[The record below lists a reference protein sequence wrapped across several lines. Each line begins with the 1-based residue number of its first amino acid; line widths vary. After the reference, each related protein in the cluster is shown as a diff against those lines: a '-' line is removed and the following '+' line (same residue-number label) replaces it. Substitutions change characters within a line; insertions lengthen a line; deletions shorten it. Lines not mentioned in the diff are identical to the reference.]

1 MYITEL
7 SIKRPVVATVFSM
20 ILVVFGLFVFSKLP
34 VRELPSG
41 LQPPVIQVQVDYEG
55 ASAEIISS
63 EIVEILEDVIGGVEG
78 VKHIDS
84 TAQMG
89 RAEIKIEFETY
100 IDLDVAA
107 NDVREKISRVTDN
120 LPQDAKAPEILK
132 QASGFTTTMWVSV
145 SGSEKWSDLEL
156 GDYSRRF
163 LIDSFANIKGV
174 GRVLLGGLRSLSVRV
189 YINPVLLAANDLT
202 IQEVEQALRREN
214 ISLPAG
220 SFDGPNLELSIS
232 VDKAYKDLSSI
243 KQLPIKKVKNSVIR
257 LENIAEVKFGPE
269 NEKTLFKAQGKDA
282 NPNEKIVGI
291 GIYAKSDA
299 STVEL
304 SKRIKERIKEIQKT
318 LPDGLKLGI
327 AFDRSTFI
335 KASIFEIWKTLF
347 IAFILVVIII
357 YLFLGN
363 LKAVIVPAVAL
374 PISLISSFLG
384 LFIFDLSINIF
395 VLLSF
400 ILAIGIITD
409 DSVIMTDAIYHR
421 IENGETPL
429 VSSLRGA
436 ESITFAIISTTLVLV
451 AVFLPLIFI
460 EGISGTLF
468 RETAITLTFAI
479 VVSSFVALTLSPML
493 ASKFLNKNMK
503 KTKIVLKF
511 EKYYKFFL
519 EFYSETLNYWINKQK
534 LIIGFM
540 FFVVIASVLLFNFSP
555 KELLPQEDRG
565 VYLIIG
571 KTDEGSSF
579 QYTAD
584 KAEEI
589 ERRLIPLI
597 KKEGESYK
605 RVVMRVPGFG
615 RASKSYNSFII
626 IALLDNWKNRD
637 ESAKKIMRKAM
648 GKIVTVPQA
657 LAFPI
662 SPQSI
667 RVSQFNKPIQ
677 LVLLGK
683 NYEELE
689 RWQKVIMLELRKN
702 RNLAAVESDYS
713 KNKPEI
719 KLIINRKKAQ
729 DLGISI
735 QSIGTTVSTLFSGK
749 TVTKF
754 NQLGKEYP
762 IILQADIKNRKKSE
776 SLSKIFVR
784 SDTTGK
790 LISLA
795 NLVKFEEVGSAKI
808 LARYDRQRAVTIS
821 ARLVGDYTLSEALSY
836 LEKTVNENVPEA
848 SIEWKGKS
856 EELKETSN
864 ELFII
869 FALALL
875 TAFLVMAANFNSF
888 IHPVVI
894 FLTVPLS
901 VFGGIIFIL
910 LFNSSINIFSQIALV
925 ILIGISTKNSILI
938 VDWANQLRRAGKNI
952 KSAALEACRRR
963 FRAIIM
969 TSLSTMIAMVP
980 LIVGNI
986 GPGAGEGSR
995 LAVGATIFGGML
1007 ISTFFTLYVTP
1018 TMYVLLTKNTK
1029 RIDAIDIQLSKELKR

>member
-7 SIKRPVVATVFSM
+7 SIKRPVVAAVFSM

-41 LQPPVIQVQVDYEG
+41 LQPPVIQVQVNYEG

-84 TAQMG
+84 TAQIG
-89 RAEIKIEFETY
+89 RAEIKIEFETS

-107 NDVREKISRVTDN
+107 NDVREKISRVADN

-132 QASGFTTTMWVSV
+132 QSSGFTTTMWVSV

-214 ISLPAG
+214 MSLPAG

-269 NEKTLFKAQGKDA
+269 NEKTLFKARGKDG

-304 SKRIKERIKEIQKT
+304 SKRIKKRIKEIQKT

-384 LFIFDLSINIF
+384 LWIFDLSINVF

-429 VSSLRGA
+429 VASLRGA

-511 EKYYKFFL
+511 EKYYKSFL
-519 EFYSETLNYWINKQK
+519 EFYTETLNYWISKHK
-534 LIIGFM
+534 VIIGFM
-540 FFVVIASVLLFNFSP
+540 FSVVIASVLLFNFAP

-565 VYLIIG
+565 VYLIVG
-571 KTDEGSSF
+571 QTDIGSSY
-579 QYTAD
+579 QYTVD
-584 KAEEI
+584 KAEKI
-589 ERRLIPLI
+589 ERRLIPLV
-597 KKEGESYK
+597 ENEDESYK
-605 RVVMRVPGFG
+605 RLVLRVPGWG
-615 RASKSYNSFII
+615 TGNSYNSFII
-626 IALLDNWKNRD
+626 IALLDDWKDRN
-637 ESAKKIMRKAM
+637 ESAQKIMRKAM
-648 GKIVTVPQA
+648 GKIVTLPQT

-667 RVSQFNKPIQ
+667 RVSQFRKPIQ
-677 LVLLGK
+677 LVLQGK
-683 NYEELE
+683 SYEELE
-689 RWQKVIMLELRKN
+689 RWQKLIMMELRKN
-702 RNLAAVESDYS
+702 KNLAAIESDFS
-713 KNKPEI
+713 RQNPEV
-719 KLIINRKKAQ
+719 KFIINRKKAQ
-729 DLGISI
+729 DLGVSI
-735 QSIGTTVSTLFSGK
+735 QSINETVQTLFSGK

-754 NQLGKEYP
+754 NQMGKEYP
-762 IILQADIKNRKKSE
+762 IILQAGIENRKKSE
-776 SLSKIFVR
+776 NLTKIFVR
-784 SDTTGK
+784 SSTTGK

-795 NLVKFEEVGSAKI
+795 NLVEFEEVGSAKI

-848 SIEWKGKS
+848 RIEWKGKS

-901 VFGGIIFIL
+901 IFGGIIFIL

-952 KSAALEACRRR
+952 QSAALEACRRR

-980 LIVGNI
+980 LLVGNI

-1029 RIDAIDIQLSKELKR
+1029 RIDAVDLQLNKELKR

>member
-7 SIKRPVVATVFSM
+7 SIKRPVVAAVFSM

-84 TAQMG
+84 TAQIG
-89 RAEIKIEFETY
+89 RAEIKIEFETS

-107 NDVREKISRVTDN
+107 NDVREKISRVADN

-269 NEKTLFKAQGKDA
+269 NEKTLFKAQGKDG

-304 SKRIKERIKEIQKT
+304 SKRIKKRIKEIQKT

-384 LFIFDLSINIF
+384 LWMFDLSINIF

-511 EKYYKFFL
+511 EKYYKSFL
-519 EFYSETLNYWINKQK
+519 EFYIETLNYWINKHK
-534 LIIGFM
+534 VIIGFM
-540 FFVVIASVLLFNFSP
+540 FSVVIASVLLFNFAP
-555 KELLPQEDRG
+555 KELLPKEDRG
-565 VYLIIG
+565 VYLIVG
-571 KTDEGSSF
+571 QTDIGSSY

-584 KAEEI
+584 KAEKI

-597 KKEGESYK
+597 EKEDESYK
-605 RVVMRVPGFG
+605 RLVLRVPGWG
-615 RASKSYNSFII
+615 TGNSYNSFII
-626 IALLDNWKNRD
+626 IALLDDWKDRN
-637 ESAKKIMRKAM
+637 ESAEKIMRKAM
-648 GKIVTVPQA
+648 GKIVTLPQT

-667 RVSQFNKPIQ
+667 RVSQFRKPVQ
-677 LVLLGK
+677 LVLQGK
-683 NYEELE
+683 SYEELE
-689 RWQKVIMLELRKN
+689 RWQKLIMMELRKN
-702 RNLAAVESDYS
+702 KNLAAIESDFS
-713 KNKPEI
+713 RQNPEV
-719 KLIINRKKAQ
+719 KFIINRKKAQ
-729 DLGISI
+729 DLGVSI
-735 QSIGTTVSTLFSGK
+735 QSINETVQTLFSGK

-754 NQLGKEYP
+754 NQMGKEYP
-762 IILQADIKNRKKSE
+762 IILQAGIENRKKSE
-776 SLSKIFVR
+776 NLTKIFVR
-784 SDTTGK
+784 SSTTGK

-795 NLVKFEEVGSAKI
+795 NLVEFEEGGSAKI

-821 ARLVGDYTLSEALSY
+821 ARLVGDYTLSEALGY

-848 SIEWKGKS
+848 RIEWKGKS

-901 VFGGIIFIL
+901 IFGGIIFIL

-938 VDWANQLRRAGKNI
+938 VDWANQLRRGGKNI
-952 KSAALEACRRR
+952 QSAALEACRRR

-980 LIVGNI
+980 LLVGNI

-1029 RIDAIDIQLSKELKR
+1029 RIDAVDLQLSKELKR

>member
-1 MYITEL
+1 MFITDL
-7 SIKRPVVATVFSM
+7 SIRRPVVSAVFSM
-20 ILVVFGLFVFSKLP
+20 ILVIFGLFVFFKLP

-41 LQPPVIQVQVDYEG
+41 LQPPVVQVQVDYQG

-63 EIVEILEDVIGGVEG
+63 EIVEILEDVIGGAEG
-78 VKHIDS
+78 IKNIDS
-84 TAQMG
+84 TSENG
-89 RAEIKIEFETY
+89 RGTIKIEFDTS
-100 IDLDVAA
+100 IDLDAAA
-107 NDVREKISRVTDN
+107 NDIRDRVSRVSDN
-120 LPQDAKAPEILK
+120 LPEDSKAPEILK
-132 QASGFTTTMWVSV
+132 QSAGFTTSMWVSV
-145 SGSEKWSDLEL
+145 STTVWSDLEI
-156 GDYSRRF
+156 GDYTRRYLVDNF
-163 LIDSFANIKGV
+163 SNVSGV
-174 GRVLLGGLRSLSVRV
+174 GRVLVGGLRELSVRI
-189 YINPVLLAANDLT
+189 YIDPIKLAANDLT
-202 IQEVEQALRREN
+202 VQDVEQSLRREN

-220 SFDGPNLELSIS
+220 ILETSNVDFTINL
-232 VDKAYKDLSSI
+232 DKAYKDLDSI
-243 KQLPIKKVKNSVIR
+243 KRLPIKKVKNSVIR
-257 LENIAEVKFGPE
+257 LENIAEVKFGPVS
-269 NEKTLFKAQGKDA
+269 EKTLFKSYSKGGK
-282 NPNEKIVGI
+282 PNEKVVGI
-291 GIYAKSDA
+291 GIYAKSGA

-304 SKRIKERIKEIQKT
+304 SKKIRERIKVVQKT
-318 LPDGLKLGI
+318 LPDALKLGV
-327 AFDRSTFI
+327 AFDRATYI
-335 KASIFEIWKTLF
+335 NAAINEVYKTLA
-347 IAFILVVIII
+347 IAFILVIIII

-374 PISLISSFLG
+374 PVSLISAALG
-384 LFIFDLSINIF
+384 LWFFDLSINIF
-395 VLLSF
+395 VLLAA
-400 ILAIGIITD
+400 ILAIGIVVD
-409 DSVIMTDAIYHR
+409 DSIIMTDAIYNR
-421 IENGETPL
+421 VENGETPL
-429 VSSLRGA
+429 VAAVNGSKSV
-436 ESITFAIISTTLVLV
+436 TFAIISTTLVLV

-468 RETAITLTFAI
+468 RETAISLTCAI

-493 ASKFLNKNMK
+493 ASKFLSKDTK

-511 EKYYKFFL
+511 EKYYKSFL
-519 EFYSETLNYWINKQK
+519 EFYSETLKYWITKDK
-534 LIIGFM
+534 FVTGFI
-540 FFVVIASVLLFNFSP
+540 FSVVVISVLLFNFAP

-589 ERRLIPLI
+589 ERRLTPLI
-597 KKEGESYK
+597 NKEGESYK
-605 RVVMRVPGFG
+605 RIVMRVPGFG

-689 RWQKVIMLELRKN
+689 LWQKVIMVELRKN

-729 DLGISI
+729 DLGVSI

-762 IILQADIKNRKKSE
+762 IILQANIENRKKSE

-795 NLVKFEEVGSAKI
+795 NLVEFEEVGSAKI

-821 ARLVGDYTLSEALSY
+821 ARLIGDYTLSEALSFI
-836 LEKTVNENVPEA
+836 ETTVSKNAPEA
-848 SIEWKGKS
+848 RIEWKGKS

-894 FLTVPLS
+894 MLTVPLS

-925 ILIGISTKNSILI
+925 ILIGMSTKNSILI

-952 KSAALEACRRR
+952 QSAALEACRRR

-980 LIVGNI
+980 LLIGNI

-1029 RIDAIDIQLSKELKR
+1029 RIDAVDLQLSKELKR

>member
-1 MYITEL
+1 MFITDL
-7 SIKRPVVATVFSM
+7 SIRRPVVSAVFSI
-20 ILVVFGLFVFSKLP
+20 ILVVFGLFVFWKLP

-41 LQPPVIQVQVDYEG
+41 LQPPVVQVQVDYQG

-63 EIVEILEDVIGGVEG
+63 EIVEIIEDVIGGAEG
-78 VKHIDS
+78 IKNIDS
-84 TAQMG
+84 TSENG
-89 RAEIKIEFETY
+89 RATIKIEFDTS
-100 IDLDVAA
+100 INLDAA
-107 NDVREKISRVTDN
+107 TNDIRDRVSRVSDN
-120 LPQDAKAPEILK
+120 LPEDANAPEILK
-132 QASGFTTTMWVSV
+132 QSAGFSTSLWLSV
-145 SGSEKWSDLEL
+145 SSTTWSDLEI
-156 GDYSRRF
+156 GDYTRRYLVDNF
-163 LIDSFANIKGV
+163 SNVAGV
-174 GRVLLGGLRSLSVRV
+174 GRILVGGLRELSVRI
-189 YINPVLLAANDLT
+189 YISPAKLAANDLT
-202 IQEVEQALRREN
+202 VQDVEQALRKEN
-214 ISLPAG
+214 VSLPAG
-220 SFDGPNLELSIS
+220 SLEATNIDLTINL
-232 VDKAYKDLSSI
+232 DKAYKDLPSI
-243 KQLPIKKVKNSVIR
+243 KQLPIKKIKNSVIR
-257 LENIAEVKFGPE
+257 LENIAEVKYGPVS
-269 NEKTLFKAQGKDA
+269 EKTLFKAQSKDGKQ
-282 NPNEKIVGI
+282 NEKVVGI
-291 GIYAKSDA
+291 GIYAKSGA

-304 SKRIKERIKEIQKT
+304 SKKIRERIKIVQKT
-318 LPDGLKLGI
+318 LPDSLTLGVSFDRATYINAAINEVYKTLAI
-327 AFDRSTFI
+327 AFV
-335 KASIFEIWKTLF
+335 
-347 IAFILVVIII
+347 LVVIII

-374 PISLISSFLG
+374 PVSLISAALG
-384 LFIFDLSINIF
+384 LWFFGLSINIF
-395 VLLSF
+395 VLLAA
-400 ILAIGIITD
+400 ILAIGIVVD
-409 DSVIMTDAIYHR
+409 DSIIMTDAIYNR
-421 IENGETPL
+421 VENGETPL
-429 VSSLRGA
+429 VASVNGA
-436 ESITFAIISTTLVLV
+436 KSVTFAIISTTLVLV

-468 RETAITLTFAI
+468 RETAISLTFAI

-493 ASKFLNKNMK
+493 GSKFLSKNTK
-503 KTKIVLKF
+503 KTKVVLKF
-511 EKYYKFFL
+511 DKYYKAFL
-519 EFYSETLNYWINKQK
+519 EFYLETLNYWINKQK
-534 LIIGFM
+534 IIIGFM
-540 FFVVIASVLLFNFSP
+540 IFVLIASILLFNFSP

-565 VYLIIG
+565 VYLVIG

-597 KKEGESYK
+597 KKDGESYK
-605 RVVMRVPGFG
+605 RVIMRVPGFG

-626 IALLDNWKNRD
+626 IALLDDWKDRK
-637 ESAKKIMRKAM
+637 ESATKIMRKAI

-667 RVSQFNKPIQ
+667 RVSSYNKPVQ
-677 LVLLGK
+677 MVLLG
-683 NYEELE
+683 NSYDQLEE
-689 RWQKVIMLELRKN
+689 WQKLIMMELRKN
-702 RNLAAVESDYS
+702 RNFAAVESDYS
-713 KNKPEI
+713 RNKPEI
-719 KLIINRKKAQ
+719 KLVINRKKAQ
-729 DLGISI
+729 DLGVSI
-735 QSIGTTVSTLFSGK
+735 QSIGSTVNTLFSGK

-754 NQLGKEYP
+754 NRLGKEYP
-762 IILQADIKNRKKSE
+762 IILQADIENRKKSE

-795 NLVKFEEVGSAKI
+795 NLVEFEEVGSAKI

-821 ARLVGDYTLSEALSY
+821 ARLIGDYKLSEALTY
-836 LEKTVNENVPEA
+836 LEKVTNKNVPDA
-848 SIEWKGKS
+848 RIEWKGKS

-869 FALALL
+869 FALAMV

-894 FLTVPLS
+894 MLTVPLS

-910 LFNSSINIFSQIALV
+910 LFNSTINIFSQIALV

-952 KSAALEACRRR
+952 QSAALEACRRR

-980 LIVGNI
+980 LLVGNI

-995 LAVGATIFGGML
+995 LAVGSTIFGGML

-1018 TMYVLLTKNTK
+1018 AMYILLTKNTK
-1029 RIDAIDIQLSKELKR
+1029 RIDSIDLQLSKELKR

>member
-7 SIKRPVVATVFSM
+7 SIKRPVVAAVFSM

-41 LQPPVIQVQVDYEG
+41 LQPPVIQVQVNYEG

-84 TAQMG
+84 TAQIG
-89 RAEIKIEFETY
+89 RAEIKIEFETS

-120 LPQDAKAPEILK
+120 LPQDSKAPEILK

-214 ISLPAG
+214 MSLPAG

-269 NEKTLFKAQGKDA
+269 NEKTLFKAQGKDG

-304 SKRIKERIKEIQKT
+304 SKRIKKRIKEIQKT

-384 LFIFDLSINIF
+384 LWIFDLSINVF

-429 VSSLRGA
+429 VASLRGA

-511 EKYYKFFL
+511 EKYYKSFL
-519 EFYSETLNYWINKQK
+519 EFYTETLNYWISKHK
-534 LIIGFM
+534 VIIGFM
-540 FFVVIASVLLFNFSP
+540 FSVVIASVLLFNFAP

-565 VYLIIG
+565 VYLIVG
-571 KTDEGSSF
+571 QTDIGSSY

-584 KAEEI
+584 KAEKI
-589 ERRLIPLI
+589 ERRLIPL
-597 KKEGESYK
+597 
-605 RVVMRVPGFG
+605 V
-615 RASKSYNSFII
+615 
-626 IALLDNWKNRD
+626 
-637 ESAKKIMRKAM
+637 
-648 GKIVTVPQA
+648 
-657 LAFPI
+657 
-662 SPQSI
+662 
-667 RVSQFNKPIQ
+667 
-677 LVLLGK
+677 
-683 NYEELE
+683 
-689 RWQKVIMLELRKN
+689 
-702 RNLAAVESDYS
+702 
-713 KNKPEI
+713 
-719 KLIINRKKAQ
+719 
-729 DLGISI
+729 
-735 QSIGTTVSTLFSGK
+735 
-749 TVTKF
+749 
-754 NQLGKEYP
+754 
-762 IILQADIKNRKKSE
+762 
-776 SLSKIFVR
+776 
-784 SDTTGK
+784 
-790 LISLA
+790 
-795 NLVKFEEVGSAKI
+795 
-808 LARYDRQRAVTIS
+808 
-821 ARLVGDYTLSEALSY
+821 
-836 LEKTVNENVPEA
+836 
-848 SIEWKGKS
+848 
-856 EELKETSN
+856 
-864 ELFII
+864 
-869 FALALL
+869 
-875 TAFLVMAANFNSF
+875 
-888 IHPVVI
+888 
-894 FLTVPLS
+894 
-901 VFGGIIFIL
+901 
-910 LFNSSINIFSQIALV
+910 
-925 ILIGISTKNSILI
+925 
-938 VDWANQLRRAGKNI
+938 
-952 KSAALEACRRR
+952 
-963 FRAIIM
+963 
-969 TSLSTMIAMVP
+969 
-980 LIVGNI
+980 
-986 GPGAGEGSR
+986 
-995 LAVGATIFGGML
+995 
-1007 ISTFFTLYVTP
+1007 
-1018 TMYVLLTKNTK
+1018 
-1029 RIDAIDIQLSKELKR
+1029 

>member
-7 SIKRPVVATVFSM
+7 SIKRPVVAAVFSM

-84 TAQMG
+84 TAQIG
-89 RAEIKIEFETY
+89 RAEIKIEFETS

-107 NDVREKISRVTDN
+107 NDVREKISRVADN

-132 QASGFTTTMWVSV
+132 QASGFTTTMWISV

-214 ISLPAG
+214 MSLPAG

-269 NEKTLFKAQGKDA
+269 NEKTLFKAQGKDG

-304 SKRIKERIKEIQKT
+304 SKRIKKRIKEIQKT

-384 LFIFDLSINIF
+384 LWIFDLSINVF

-409 DSVIMTDAIYHR
+409 DCVIMTDAIYHR

-511 EKYYKFFL
+511 EKYYKSFL
-519 EFYSETLNYWINKQK
+519 EFYTETLNYWISKHK
-534 LIIGFM
+534 VIIGFM
-540 FFVVIASVLLFNFSP
+540 FSVVIASVLLFNFAP

-565 VYLIIG
+565 VYLIVG
-571 KTDEGSSF
+571 QTDIGSSY

-584 KAEEI
+584 KAEKI
-589 ERRLIPLI
+589 ERRLIPLV
-597 KKEGESYK
+597 ENEDESYK
-605 RVVMRVPGFG
+605 RLVLRVPGWG
-615 RASKSYNSFII
+615 TGNSYNSFII
-626 IALLDNWKNRD
+626 IALLDDWKDRN
-637 ESAKKIMRKAM
+637 ESAQKIMRKAM
-648 GKIVTVPQA
+648 GKIVTLPQT

-667 RVSQFNKPIQ
+667 RVSQFRKPIQ
-677 LVLLGK
+677 LVLQGK
-683 NYEELE
+683 SYEELE
-689 RWQKVIMLELRKN
+689 RWQKLIMMELRKN
-702 RNLAAVESDYS
+702 KNLAAIESDFS
-713 KNKPEI
+713 RQNPEV
-719 KLIINRKKAQ
+719 KFIINRKKAQ
-729 DLGISI
+729 DLGVSI
-735 QSIGTTVSTLFSGK
+735 QSINETVQTLFSGK

-754 NQLGKEYP
+754 NQMGKEYP
-762 IILQADIKNRKKSE
+762 IILQAGIENRKKSE
-776 SLSKIFVR
+776 NLTKIFVR
-784 SDTTGK
+784 SSTTGK

-795 NLVKFEEVGSAKI
+795 NLVEFEEVGSAKI

-848 SIEWKGKS
+848 RIEWKGKS

-901 VFGGIIFIL
+901 IFGGIIFIL

-952 KSAALEACRRR
+952 QSAALEACRRR

-980 LIVGNI
+980 LLVGNI

-1029 RIDAIDIQLSKELKR
+1029 RIDAVDLQLNKELKR

>member
-7 SIKRPVVATVFSM
+7 SIKRPVVAAVFSM

-41 LQPPVIQVQVDYEG
+41 LQPPVIQVQVNYEG

-84 TAQMG
+84 TAQIG
-89 RAEIKIEFETY
+89 RAEIKIEFETS

-107 NDVREKISRVTDN
+107 NDVREKISRVADN

-132 QASGFTTTMWVSV
+132 QSSGFTTTMWVSV

-214 ISLPAG
+214 MSLPAG

-269 NEKTLFKAQGKDA
+269 NEKTLFKAQGKDG

-304 SKRIKERIKEIQKT
+304 SKRIKKRIKEIQKT

-384 LFIFDLSINIF
+384 LWIFDLSINVF

-429 VSSLRGA
+429 VASLRGA

-511 EKYYKFFL
+511 EKYYKSFL
-519 EFYSETLNYWINKQK
+519 EFYTETLNYWISKPK
-534 LIIGFM
+534 VIIGFI
-540 FFVVIASVLLFNFSP
+540 FSVVIASVLLFNFAP

-565 VYLIIG
+565 VYLIVG
-571 KTDEGSSF
+571 QTDIGSSY
-579 QYTAD
+579 QYTVD
-584 KAEEI
+584 KAEKI
-589 ERRLIPLI
+589 ERRLIPLV
-597 KKEGESYK
+597 ENEDESYK
-605 RVVMRVPGFG
+605 RLVLRVPGWG
-615 RASKSYNSFII
+615 TGNSYNSFII
-626 IALLDNWKNRD
+626 IALLDDWKDRN
-637 ESAKKIMRKAM
+637 ESAQKIMRKAM
-648 GKIVTVPQA
+648 GKIVTLPQT

-667 RVSQFNKPIQ
+667 RVSQFRKPIQ
-677 LVLLGK
+677 LVLQGK
-683 NYEELE
+683 SYEELE
-689 RWQKVIMLELRKN
+689 RWQKLIMMELRKN
-702 RNLAAVESDYS
+702 KNLAAIESDFS
-713 KNKPEI
+713 RQNPEV
-719 KLIINRKKAQ
+719 KFIINRKKAQ
-729 DLGISI
+729 DLGVSI
-735 QSIGTTVSTLFSGK
+735 QSINETVQTLFSGK

-754 NQLGKEYP
+754 NQMGKEYP
-762 IILQADIKNRKKSE
+762 IILQAGIENRKKSE
-776 SLSKIFVR
+776 NLTKIFVR
-784 SDTTGK
+784 SSTTGK

-795 NLVKFEEVGSAKI
+795 NLVEFEEVGSAKI

-848 SIEWKGKS
+848 RIEWKGKS

-901 VFGGIIFIL
+901 IFGGIIFIL

-952 KSAALEACRRR
+952 QSAALEACRRR

-980 LIVGNI
+980 LLVGNI

-1029 RIDAIDIQLSKELKR
+1029 RIDAVDLQLNKELKR

>member
-1 MYITEL
+1 MFITDL
-7 SIKRPVVATVFSM
+7 SIRRPVVSAVFSM
-20 ILVVFGLFVFSKLP
+20 ILVVFGLFVFWKLP

-41 LQPPVIQVQVDYEG
+41 LQPPVVQVQVDYQG

-63 EIVEILEDVIGGVEG
+63 EIVEILEDVIGGAEG
-78 VKHIDS
+78 IKNIDS
-84 TAQMG
+84 TSENG
-89 RAEIKIEFETY
+89 RATIKIEFDTS
-100 IDLDVAA
+100 INLDSAT
-107 NDVREKISRVTDN
+107 NDIRDRVSRVSDN
-120 LPQDAKAPEILK
+120 LPEDADAPEILK
-132 QASGFTTTMWVSV
+132 QSAGFTTSMWLSV
-145 SGSEKWSDLEL
+145 SSTTWTDLEI
-156 GDYSRRF
+156 GDYTRRYLVDNF
-163 LIDSFANIKGV
+163 SNVEGV
-174 GRVLLGGLRSLSVRV
+174 GRILVGGLRELSVRI
-189 YINPVLLAANDLT
+189 YISPTKLAANDLT
-202 IQEVEQALRREN
+202 VQEVEQALKKEN

-220 SFDGPNLELSIS
+220 SLEATNIDLTINL
-232 VDKAYKDLSSI
+232 DKAYKDLSSI
-243 KQLPIKKVKNSVIR
+243 KKLPIKKIRNSVIR
-257 LENIAEVKFGPE
+257 LENIAEIKYGPVS
-269 NEKTLFKAQGKDA
+269 EKTLFKAQSKDGK
-282 NPNEKIVGI
+282 PNEKVVGI
-291 GIYAKSDA
+291 GIYAKSGA

-304 SKRIKERIKEIQKT
+304 SKKIRERIKIVQKT
-318 LPDGLKLGI
+318 LPNGIKLGVSFDRATYINAAINEVYKTLVI
-327 AFDRSTFI
+327 AFV
-335 KASIFEIWKTLF
+335 
-347 IAFILVVIII
+347 LVVIII

-374 PISLISSFLG
+374 PVSLISAALG
-384 LFIFDLSINIF
+384 LWFFDLSINIF
-395 VLLSF
+395 VLLAA
-400 ILAIGIITD
+400 ILAIGIVVD
-409 DSVIMTDAIYHR
+409 DSIIMTDAIYNR
-421 IENGETPL
+421 VENGETPL
-429 VSSLRGA
+429 VASVNGSK
-436 ESITFAIISTTLVLV
+436 SVTFAIISTTLVLV

-468 RETAITLTFAI
+468 RETAISLTFAI

-493 ASKFLNKNMK
+493 GSKFLSKSTK
-503 KTKIVLKF
+503 KSKIVLKF
-511 EKYYKFFL
+511 DKYYKSFS

-540 FFVVIASVLLFNFSP
+540 FFIVVASVFLFNFSP

-565 VYLIIG
+565 VYLVIG

-605 RVVMRVPGFG
+605 RVIMRVPGFG

-626 IALLDNWKNRD
+626 IALLDDWKDRN
-637 ESAKKIMRKAM
+637 ESAKKIMRKAI

-667 RVSQFNKPIQ
+667 RVSSYNKPVQ
-677 LVLLGK
+677 MVLLG
-683 NYEELE
+683 NSYEQLE
-689 RWQKVIMLELRKN
+689 RWQKLIMIELRKN
-702 RNLAAVESDYS
+702 KNLAAIESDYS

-729 DLGISI
+729 DLGVSI
-735 QSIGTTVSTLFSGK
+735 KSIGTTVNTLFSGK

-754 NQLGKEYP
+754 NRLGKEYP
-762 IILQADIKNRKKSE
+762 IILQADIKNRRTSE

-795 NLVKFEEVGSAKI
+795 NLVEFDEVGSAKI
-808 LARYDRQRAVTIS
+808 LSRYDRQRAVTIS
-821 ARLVGDYTLSEALSY
+821 ARLLGDYTLSEALGY
-836 LEKTVNENVPEA
+836 LEKTVSENVPDA
-848 SIEWKGKS
+848 RIEWKGKS

-888 IHPVVI
+888 IHPAVI
-894 FLTVPLS
+894 MLTVPLS

-952 KSAALEACRRR
+952 QSAVLEACRRR

-980 LIVGNI
+980 LLIGNF

-1029 RIDAIDIQLSKELKR
+1029 RIDDVDLQLSKELKR

>member
-7 SIKRPVVATVFSM
+7 SIKRPVVAAVFSM

-41 LQPPVIQVQVDYEG
+41 LQPPVIQVQVNYEG

-84 TAQMG
+84 TAQIG
-89 RAEIKIEFETY
+89 RAEIKIEFETS

-107 NDVREKISRVTDN
+107 NDVREKISRVADN

-214 ISLPAG
+214 MSLPAG

-269 NEKTLFKAQGKDA
+269 NEKTLFKAQGKDG

-304 SKRIKERIKEIQKT
+304 SKRIKKRIKEIQKT

-384 LFIFDLSINIF
+384 LWIFDLSINVF

-511 EKYYKFFL
+511 EKYYKSFL
-519 EFYSETLNYWINKQK
+519 EFYTETLNYWISKHK
-534 LIIGFM
+534 VIIGFM
-540 FFVVIASVLLFNFSP
+540 FSVVIASVLLFNFAP

-571 KTDEGSSF
+571 QTDIGSSY
-579 QYTAD
+579 QYTTD
-584 KAEEI
+584 KAEKI
-589 ERRLIPLI
+589 ERRLIPLVE
-597 KKEGESYK
+597 KEDESYK
-605 RVVMRVPGFG
+605 RLVLRVPGWG
-615 RASKSYNSFII
+615 TGNSYNSFII
-626 IALLDNWKNRD
+626 IALLDDWKDRN
-637 ESAKKIMRKAM
+637 ESTQKIMRKAM
-648 GKIVTVPQA
+648 GKIVTLPQT

-667 RVSQFNKPIQ
+667 RVSQFRKPIQ
-677 LVLLGK
+677 LVLQGK
-683 NYEELE
+683 SYEELE
-689 RWQKVIMLELRKN
+689 RWQKLIMMELRKN
-702 RNLAAVESDYS
+702 KNLAAIESDFTRQ
-713 KNKPEI
+713 NPEV
-719 KLIINRKKAQ
+719 KFIINRKKAQ
-729 DLGISI
+729 DLGVSI
-735 QSIGTTVSTLFSGK
+735 QSINETVQTLFSGK

-754 NQLGKEYP
+754 NQMGKEYP
-762 IILQADIKNRKKSE
+762 IILQANIENRKKSE
-776 SLSKIFVR
+776 NLTKIFVR
-784 SDTTGK
+784 SSTTGK

-795 NLVKFEEVGSAKI
+795 NLVEFEEVGSAKI

-821 ARLVGDYTLSEALSY
+821 ARLVGDYTLSEALGY
-836 LEKTVNENVPEA
+836 LEKTVNEDIPEA
-848 SIEWKGKS
+848 RIEWKGKS

-888 IHPVVI
+888 IHPAVI

-901 VFGGIIFIL
+901 IFGGIIFIL

-952 KSAALEACRRR
+952 QSAALEACRRR

-980 LIVGNI
+980 LLIGNI

-1029 RIDAIDIQLSKELKR
+1029 RIDAVDLQLNKELKR

>member
-1 MYITEL
+1 MFITDL
-7 SIKRPVVATVFSM
+7 SIRRPVVSAVFSM
-20 ILVVFGLFVFSKLP
+20 ILVIFGLFVFFKLP

-41 LQPPVIQVQVDYEG
+41 LQPPVVQVQVDYQG

-63 EIVEILEDVIGGVEG
+63 EIVEILEDVIGGAEG
-78 VKHIDS
+78 IKNIDS
-84 TAQMG
+84 TSENG
-89 RAEIKIEFETY
+89 RGTIKIEFDTS
-100 IDLDVAA
+100 IDLDAAA
-107 NDVREKISRVTDN
+107 NDIRDRVSRVSDN
-120 LPQDAKAPEILK
+120 LPEDSKAPEILK
-132 QASGFTTTMWVSV
+132 QSAGFTTSMWVSV
-145 SGSEKWSDLEL
+145 STTVWSDLEI
-156 GDYSRRF
+156 GDYTRRYLVDNF
-163 LIDSFANIKGV
+163 SNVSGV
-174 GRVLLGGLRSLSVRV
+174 GRVLVGGLRELSVRI
-189 YINPVLLAANDLT
+189 YIDPIKLAANDLT
-202 IQEVEQALRREN
+202 VQDVEQSLRREN

-220 SFDGPNLELSIS
+220 ILETSNVDFTINL
-232 VDKAYKDLSSI
+232 DKAYKDLDSI
-243 KQLPIKKVKNSVIR
+243 KRLPIKKVKNSVIR
-257 LENIAEVKFGPE
+257 LENIAEVKFGPVS
-269 NEKTLFKAQGKDA
+269 EKTLFKSYSKGGK
-282 NPNEKIVGI
+282 PNEKVVGI
-291 GIYAKSDA
+291 GIYAKSGA

-304 SKRIKERIKEIQKT
+304 SKKIRERIKVVQKT
-318 LPDGLKLGI
+318 LPDALKLSV
-327 AFDRSTFI
+327 AFDRATYI
-335 KASIFEIWKTLF
+335 NAAINEVYKTLA
-347 IAFILVVIII
+347 IAFILVIIII

-374 PISLISSFLG
+374 PVSLISAALG
-384 LFIFDLSINIF
+384 LWFFDLSINIF
-395 VLLSF
+395 VLLAA
-400 ILAIGIITD
+400 ILAIGIVVD
-409 DSVIMTDAIYHR
+409 DSIIMTDAIYNR
-421 IENGETPL
+421 VENGETPL
-429 VSSLRGA
+429 VAAVNGSKSV
-436 ESITFAIISTTLVLV
+436 TFAIISTTLVLV

-468 RETAITLTFAI
+468 RETAISLTCAI

-493 ASKFLNKNMK
+493 ASKFLSKDTK

-511 EKYYKFFL
+511 EKYYKYFL
-519 EFYSETLNYWINKQK
+519 EFYSETLKYWITKDK
-534 LIIGFM
+534 FVTGFI
-540 FFVVIASVLLFNFSP
+540 FSVVVISVLLFNFAP

-589 ERRLIPLI
+589 ERRLTPLI
-597 KKEGESYK
+597 NKEGESYK
-605 RVVMRVPGFG
+605 RIVMRVPGFG

-689 RWQKVIMLELRKN
+689 LWQKVIMVELRKN

-729 DLGISI
+729 DLGVSI

-762 IILQADIKNRKKSE
+762 IILQANIENRKKSE

-795 NLVKFEEVGSAKI
+795 NLVEFEEVGSAKI

-821 ARLVGDYTLSEALSY
+821 ARLIGDYTLSEALSFI
-836 LEKTVNENVPEA
+836 ETTVSKNAPEA
-848 SIEWKGKS
+848 RIEWKGKS

-894 FLTVPLS
+894 MLTVPLS

-925 ILIGISTKNSILI
+925 ILIGMSTKNSILI

-952 KSAALEACRRR
+952 QSAALEACRRR

-980 LIVGNI
+980 LLIGNI

-1029 RIDAIDIQLSKELKR
+1029 RIDAVDLQLSKELKR

>member
-7 SIKRPVVATVFSM
+7 SIKRPVVAAVFSM

-41 LQPPVIQVQVDYEG
+41 LQPPVIQVQVNYEG

-84 TAQMG
+84 TAQIG
-89 RAEIKIEFETY
+89 RAEIKIEFETS

-107 NDVREKISRVTDN
+107 NDVREKISRVADN

-132 QASGFTTTMWVSV
+132 QSSGFTTTMWVSV

-214 ISLPAG
+214 MSLPAG

-269 NEKTLFKAQGKDA
+269 NEKTLFKAQGKDG

-304 SKRIKERIKEIQKT
+304 SKRIKKRIKEIQKT

-384 LFIFDLSINIF
+384 LWIFDLSINVF

-429 VSSLRGA
+429 VASLRGA

-511 EKYYKFFL
+511 EKYYKSFL
-519 EFYSETLNYWINKQK
+519 EFYTETLNYWISKHK
-534 LIIGFM
+534 VIIGFM
-540 FFVVIASVLLFNFSP
+540 FSVVIASVLLFNFAP

-565 VYLIIG
+565 VYLIVG
-571 KTDEGSSF
+571 QTDIGSSY

-584 KAEEI
+584 KAEKI
-589 ERRLIPLI
+589 ERRLIPLV
-597 KKEGESYK
+597 ENEDESYK
-605 RVVMRVPGFG
+605 RLVLRVPGWG
-615 RASKSYNSFII
+615 TGNSYNSFII
-626 IALLDNWKNRD
+626 IALLDDWKDRN
-637 ESAKKIMRKAM
+637 ESAQKIMRKAM
-648 GKIVTVPQA
+648 GKIVTLPQT

-667 RVSQFNKPIQ
+667 RVSQFRKPIQ
-677 LVLLGK
+677 LVLQGK
-683 NYEELE
+683 SYEELE
-689 RWQKVIMLELRKN
+689 RWQKLIMMELRKN
-702 RNLAAVESDYS
+702 KNLAAIESDFS
-713 KNKPEI
+713 RQNPEV
-719 KLIINRKKAQ
+719 KFIINRKKAQ
-729 DLGISI
+729 DLGVSI
-735 QSIGTTVSTLFSGK
+735 QSINETVQTLFSGK

-754 NQLGKEYP
+754 NQMGKEYP
-762 IILQADIKNRKKSE
+762 IILQAGIENRKKSE
-776 SLSKIFVR
+776 NLTKIFVR
-784 SDTTGK
+784 SSTTGK

-795 NLVKFEEVGSAKI
+795 NLVEFEEVGSAKI

-848 SIEWKGKS
+848 RIEWKGKS

-901 VFGGIIFIL
+901 IFGGIIFIL

-938 VDWANQLRRAGKNI
+938 VDWANQLRRVGKNI
-952 KSAALEACRRR
+952 QSAALEACRRR

-980 LIVGNI
+980 LLVGNI

-1029 RIDAIDIQLSKELKR
+1029 RIDAVDLQLNKELKR

>member
-1 MYITEL
+1 
-7 SIKRPVVATVFSM
+7 
-20 ILVVFGLFVFSKLP
+20 
-34 VRELPSG
+34 
-41 LQPPVIQVQVDYEG
+41 
-55 ASAEIISS
+55 
-63 EIVEILEDVIGGVEG
+63 VEILEDVIGGVEG

-84 TAQMG
+84 TAQIG
-89 RAEIKIEFETY
+89 RAEIKIEFETS

-132 QASGFTTTMWVSV
+132 QASGFTTTMWISV

-214 ISLPAG
+214 MSLPAG

-269 NEKTLFKAQGKDA
+269 NEKTLFKAQGKDG

-299 STVEL
+299 SIVEL

-384 LFIFDLSINIF
+384 LWIFDLSINVF

-511 EKYYKFFL
+511 EKYYKSFL
-519 EFYSETLNYWINKQK
+519 EFYTETLNYWISKHK
-534 LIIGFM
+534 VIIGFM
-540 FFVVIASVLLFNFSP
+540 FSVVIASVLLFNFAP

-565 VYLIIG
+565 VYLIVG
-571 KTDEGSSF
+571 QTDIGSSY

-584 KAEEI
+584 KAEKI
-589 ERRLIPLI
+589 ERRLIPLV
-597 KKEGESYK
+597 ENEDESYK
-605 RVVMRVPGFG
+605 RLVLRVPGWG
-615 RASKSYNSFII
+615 TGNSYNSFII
-626 IALLDNWKNRD
+626 IALLDDWKDRN
-637 ESAKKIMRKAM
+637 ESAQKIMRKAM
-648 GKIVTVPQA
+648 GKIVTLPQT

-667 RVSQFNKPIQ
+667 RVSQFRKPIQ
-677 LVLLGK
+677 LVLQGK
-683 NYEELE
+683 SYEELE
-689 RWQKVIMLELRKN
+689 RWQKLIMMELRKN
-702 RNLAAVESDYS
+702 KNLAAIESDFS
-713 KNKPEI
+713 RQNPEV
-719 KLIINRKKAQ
+719 KFIINRKKAQ
-729 DLGISI
+729 DLGVSI
-735 QSIGTTVSTLFSGK
+735 QSINETVQTLFSGK

-754 NQLGKEYP
+754 NQMGKEYP
-762 IILQADIKNRKKSE
+762 IILQAGIENRKKSE
-776 SLSKIFVR
+776 NLTKIFVR
-784 SDTTGK
+784 SSTTGK

-795 NLVKFEEVGSAKI
+795 NLVEFEEVGSAKI

-848 SIEWKGKS
+848 RIEWKGKS

-901 VFGGIIFIL
+901 IFGGIIFIL

-952 KSAALEACRRR
+952 QSAALEACRRR

-980 LIVGNI
+980 LLIGNI

-1029 RIDAIDIQLSKELKR
+1029 RIDAVDLQLNKELKR

>member
-1 MYITEL
+1 MFITDL
-7 SIKRPVVATVFSM
+7 SIRRPVVSAVFSM
-20 ILVVFGLFVFSKLP
+20 ILVIFGLFVFFKLP

-41 LQPPVIQVQVDYEG
+41 LQPPVVQVQVDYQG

-63 EIVEILEDVIGGVEG
+63 EIVEILEDVIGGAEG
-78 VKHIDS
+78 IKNIDS
-84 TAQMG
+84 TSENG
-89 RAEIKIEFETY
+89 RGTIKIEFDTS
-100 IDLDVAA
+100 IDLDAAA
-107 NDVREKISRVTDN
+107 NDIRDRVSRVSDN
-120 LPQDAKAPEILK
+120 LPEDSKAPEILK
-132 QASGFTTTMWVSV
+132 QSAGFTTSMWVSV
-145 SGSEKWSDLEL
+145 STTVWSDLEI
-156 GDYSRRF
+156 GDYTRRYLVDNF
-163 LIDSFANIKGV
+163 SNVSGV
-174 GRVLLGGLRSLSVRV
+174 GRVLVGGLRELSVRI
-189 YINPVLLAANDLT
+189 YIDPIKLAANDLT
-202 IQEVEQALRREN
+202 VQDVEQSLRREN

-220 SFDGPNLELSIS
+220 ILEASNVDLAINL
-232 VDKAYKDLSSI
+232 DKAYKDLDSI
-243 KQLPIKKVKNSVIR
+243 KRLPIKKVKNSVIR
-257 LENIAEVKFGPE
+257 LENIAEVKFGPVS
-269 NEKTLFKAQGKDA
+269 EKTLFKSYSKGGK
-282 NPNEKIVGI
+282 PNEKVVGI
-291 GIYAKSDA
+291 GIYAKSGA

-304 SKRIKERIKEIQKT
+304 SKKIRERIKVVQKT
-318 LPDGLKLGI
+318 LPDALKLGV
-327 AFDRSTFI
+327 AFDRATYI
-335 KASIFEIWKTLF
+335 NAAINEVYKTLA
-347 IAFILVVIII
+347 IAFILVIIII

-374 PISLISSFLG
+374 PVSLISAALG
-384 LFIFDLSINIF
+384 LWFFDLSINIF
-395 VLLSF
+395 VLLAA
-400 ILAIGIITD
+400 ILAIGIVVD
-409 DSVIMTDAIYHR
+409 DSIIMTDAIYNR
-421 IENGETPL
+421 VENGETPL
-429 VSSLRGA
+429 VAAVNGSKSV
-436 ESITFAIISTTLVLV
+436 TFAIISTTLVLV

-468 RETAITLTFAI
+468 RETAISLTCAI

-493 ASKFLNKNMK
+493 ASKFLSKDTK

-511 EKYYKFFL
+511 EKYYKSFL
-519 EFYSETLNYWINKQK
+519 EFYSETLKYWITKDK
-534 LIIGFM
+534 FVTGFI
-540 FFVVIASVLLFNFSP
+540 FSVVVISVLLFNFAP

-589 ERRLIPLI
+589 ERRLTPLI
-597 KKEGESYK
+597 NKEGESYK
-605 RVVMRVPGFG
+605 RIVMRVPGFG

-689 RWQKVIMLELRKN
+689 LWQKVIMVELRKN

-729 DLGISI
+729 DLGVSI

-762 IILQADIKNRKKSE
+762 IILQANIENRKKSE

-795 NLVKFEEVGSAKI
+795 NLVEFEEVGSAKI

-821 ARLVGDYTLSEALSY
+821 ARLIGDYTLSEALSFI
-836 LEKTVNENVPEA
+836 ETTVSKNAPEA
-848 SIEWKGKS
+848 RIEWKGKS

-894 FLTVPLS
+894 MLTVPLS

-925 ILIGISTKNSILI
+925 ILIGMSTKNSILI

-952 KSAALEACRRR
+952 QSAALEACRRR

-980 LIVGNI
+980 LLIGNI

-1029 RIDAIDIQLSKELKR
+1029 RIDAVDLQLSKELKR